1 MIPLIVSILCSL
13 LIIVSILV
21 FPKVRIF
28 NKNIDTY
35 WLIALFFAILLVIL
49 GQINFKE
56 IFNILTSK
64 DSINPIKIILLFLS
78 MTLLSIY
85 LDKVGLFRYLAN
97 VTVHKFNKSQYGL
110 FIALYFLIS
119 ILTVFTSND
128 VIILTFTP
136 FICYFCKHADINP
149 IPYLIAEFFA
159 ANTLSVSLII
169 GNPTNIYIASIMN
182 ITFME
187 YFSFMFIIGII
198 LCIALFF
205 ILLFVF
211 RNKLKEPMT
220 ITDDEVKIESK
231 PMLIVGII
239 HLSFATVFM
248 AIANYVNIELYLISL
263 CSAISL
269 SIISTFYH
277 LFKKEKDVLLKDTY
291 KNLPYAF
298 IPFLTSMVVIIGTLK
313 NSGIMND
320 IASILAKY
328 DSVLLYNLSSFFLGN
343 VMNNI
348 PMSIFYSELLSI
360 NSSIITTK
368 HIYSTIVSSNLCA
381 LFTPLG
387 SLAGMM
393 FLGLLKNQN
402 IDFKFK
408 NFLKYSYVS
417 IILLFIAYFI
427 IMIK

>member
-1 MIPLIVSILCSL
+1 
-13 LIIVSILV
+13 
-21 FPKVRIF
+21 
-28 NKNIDTY
+28 
-35 WLIALFFAILLVIL
+35 
-49 GQINFKE
+49 
-56 IFNILTSK
+56 
-64 DSINPIKIILLFLS
+64 
-78 MTLLSIY
+78 
-85 LDKVGLFRYLAN
+85 
-97 VTVHKFNKSQYGL
+97 
-110 FIALYFLIS
+110 
-119 ILTVFTSND
+119 
-128 VIILTFTP
+128 
-136 FICYFCKHADINP
+136 
-149 IPYLIAEFFA
+149 
-159 ANTLSVSLII
+159 
-169 GNPTNIYIASIMN
+169 
-182 ITFME
+182 
-187 YFSFMFIIGII
+187 MFIIGII

-313 NSGIMND
+313 NSGVMND

>member
-21 FPKVRIF
+21 FPKVKIF
-28 NKNIDTY
+28 KKSIDTY
-35 WLIALFFAILLVIL
+35 WVIALFFAIIL
-49 GQINFKE
+49 IVFKQINFKE
-56 IFNILTSK
+56 IFDILTSK

-97 VTVHKFNKSQYGL
+97 ITVKRFNKSQYVL

-136 FICYFCKHADINP
+136 FICYFCKHAGINP
-149 IPYLIAEFFA
+149 IPYLIGEFFA
-159 ANTLSVSLII
+159 ANTLSISLII

-182 ITFME
+182 ITFIE
-187 YFSFMFIIGII
+187 YLSFMFIIGIT
-198 LCIALFF
+198 LCLALFF

-211 RNKLKEPMT
+211 RNKLKEPMN
-220 ITDDEVKIESK
+220 ISDTDVKIESK
-231 PMLIVGII
+231 AMLIVGVI
-239 HLSFATVFM
+239 HLSFATIFM
-248 AIANYVNIELYLISL
+248 AIANYINIELYLISL
-263 CSAISL
+263 SSALSL
-269 SIISTFYH
+269 SIISTIYH
-277 LFKKEKDVLLKDTY
+277 LIRKEKDVLLKETY

-298 IPFLTSMVVIIGTLK
+298 IPFLTSMVIIIGSLR

-320 IASILAKY
+320 IALILARN
-328 DSVLLYNLSSFFLGN
+328 DSVLLYSTSSFLLGN

-348 PMSIFYSELLSI
+348 PMSIFYSELLRI
-360 NSSIITTK
+360 NSTIITTK
-368 HIYSTIVSSNLCA
+368 HIYATIVSSNLCA

-402 IDFKFK
+402 INFKFK
-408 NFLKYSYVS
+408 NFMKYCYVS

>member
-1 MIPLIVSILCSL
+1 
-13 LIIVSILV
+13 
-21 FPKVRIF
+21 
-28 NKNIDTY
+28 
-35 WLIALFFAILLVIL
+35 
-49 GQINFKE
+49 
-56 IFNILTSK
+56 
-64 DSINPIKIILLFLS
+64 

-97 VTVHKFNKSQYGL
+97 ITVKRFNKSQYVL

-136 FICYFCKHADINP
+136 FICYFCKHAGINP
-149 IPYLIAEFFA
+149 IPYLIGEFFA
-159 ANTLSVSLII
+159 ANTLSISLII

-182 ITFME
+182 ITFID
-187 YFSFMFIIGII
+187 YLSFMFIIGIT
-198 LCIALFF
+198 LCLALFF
-205 ILLFVF
+205 VLLFIF
-211 RNKLKEPMT
+211 RNKLKEPMNVSNT
-220 ITDDEVKIESK
+220 EVKIESK
-231 PMLIVGII
+231 PMLIVGVI
-239 HLSFATVFM
+239 HLSFATIFM
-248 AIANYVNIELYLISL
+248 AIANYINIELYLISL
-263 CSAISL
+263 SSALSL
-269 SIISTFYH
+269 SIISTIYH
-277 LFKKEKDVLLKDTY
+277 LIRKEKDVLLKETY

-298 IPFLTSMVVIIGTLK
+298 IPFLSSMVIIIGALR

-320 IASILAKY
+320 IALILAKN
-328 DSVLLYNLSSFFLGN
+328 DSVLLYSTSSFLLGN

-348 PMSIFYSELLSI
+348 PMSLFYSELLRI
-360 NSSIITTK
+360 NSTIITTK
-368 HIYSTIVSSNLCA
+368 HIYATIVSSNLCA

-402 IDFKFK
+402 INFKFK
-408 NFLKYSYVS
+408 NFMKYCYVS

>member
-136 FICYFCKHADINP
+136 FICYFCKHANINP

-198 LCIALFF
+198 LCIALFI

-231 PMLIVGII
+231 PMLIVGLI

-313 NSGIMND
+313 NSGVMND

>member
-28 NKNIDTY
+28 NKNIDIY

-136 FICYFCKHADINP
+136 FICYFCKHANINP

-277 LFKKEKDVLLKDTY
+277 LFKKETDVLLKDTY

-313 NSGIMND
+313 NSGVMND

-348 PMSIFYSELLSI
+348 PMSIFYSELLNI